1 MTCTSSARVRPSG
14 CSSSSSRVSDHQ
26 HRTLCD
32 RIVVVQRCC
41 LLQSSMMRCAF
52 TALAGARFMT
62 CTSSARVRPNGC
74 SSSSRVSDTA
84 QDVV

>member
-1 MTCTSSARVRPSG
+1 VI
-14 CSSSSSRVSDHQ
+14 Q
-26 HRTLCD
+26 HRTLCNS
-32 RIVVVQRCC
+32 IAVVQRCC
-41 LLQSSMMRCAF
+41 LHQSSMMRCAF

-74 SSSSRVSDTA
+74 SSSSSSSSSSRVSDTA